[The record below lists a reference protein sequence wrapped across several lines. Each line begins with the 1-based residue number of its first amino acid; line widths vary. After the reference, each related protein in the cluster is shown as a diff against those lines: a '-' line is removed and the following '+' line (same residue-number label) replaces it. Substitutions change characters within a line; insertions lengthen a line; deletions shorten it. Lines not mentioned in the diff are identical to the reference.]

1 MIVGELV
8 FCIAIGIFTVFIVS
22 IISIL
27 LVIAEL
33 VLMMFPDLRVPWTIT
48 DNFLWEIEEDICQNE
63 IKKKGGLI
71 MTLNEYNYLQSR
83 FSRKLKKPDYTS
95 KNAGYNAGISECR
108 SIIKVE
114 YNRMVEK
121 EDQMDLP
128 EYVCLQDRFSH
139 ALKNPAHTNRESSYN
154 AAILSCKSILKEVF
168 NN

>member
-63 IKKKGGLI
+63 TKKK
-71 MTLNEYNYLQSR
+71 
-83 FSRKLKKPDYTS
+83 
-95 KNAGYNAGISECR
+95 
-108 SIIKVE
+108 
-114 YNRMVEK
+114 
-121 EDQMDLP
+121 ED
-128 EYVCLQDRFSH
+128 
-139 ALKNPAHTNRESSYN
+139 
-154 AAILSCKSILKEVF
+154 
-168 NN
+168 

>member
-63 IKKKGGLI
+63 IKKKGGL
-71 MTLNEYNYLQSR
+71 M
-83 FSRKLKKPDYTS
+83 KL
-95 KNAGYNAGISECR
+95 
-108 SIIKVE
+108 
-114 YNRMVEK
+114 
-121 EDQMDLP
+121 
-128 EYVCLQDRFSH
+128 
-139 ALKNPAHTNRESSYN
+139 
-154 AAILSCKSILKEVF
+154 ILL
-168 NN
+168 

>member
-63 IKKKGGLI
+63 IEK
-71 MTLNEYNYLQSR
+71 
-83 FSRKLKKPDYTS
+83 
-95 KNAGYNAGISECR
+95 
-108 SIIKVE
+108 
-114 YNRMVEK
+114 K
-121 EDQMDLP
+121 ED
-128 EYVCLQDRFSH
+128 
-139 ALKNPAHTNRESSYN
+139 
-154 AAILSCKSILKEVF
+154 
-168 NN
+168 

>member
-1 MIVGELV
+1 MIVRELVFWLV

-33 VLMMFPDLRVPWTIT
+33 VLMMFPDLRVLWTIT

-63 IKKKGGLI
+63 
-71 MTLNEYNYLQSR
+71 LNEYNYLQSR